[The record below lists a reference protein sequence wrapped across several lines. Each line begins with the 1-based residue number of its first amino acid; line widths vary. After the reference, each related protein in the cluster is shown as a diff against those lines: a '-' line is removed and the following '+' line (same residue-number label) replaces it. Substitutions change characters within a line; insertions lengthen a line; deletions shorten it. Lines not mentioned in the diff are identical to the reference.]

1 VTGFHGQLK
10 IGDRA
15 VGYLAVG
22 RLMVE
27 RLVMGRLAMGRSACD
42 ILWFS
47 SFGTT
52 IYLSKLCQIVRM
64 FGYSLQ
70 MMYHS

>member
-22 RLMVE
+22 RFK
-27 RLVMGRLAMGRSACD
+27 A
-42 ILWFS
+42 
-47 SFGTT
+47 
-52 IYLSKLCQIVRM
+52 LSDYPLFFVCLLFTNDVPLLEAVQKNL
-64 FGYSLQ
+64 
-70 MMYHS
+70 